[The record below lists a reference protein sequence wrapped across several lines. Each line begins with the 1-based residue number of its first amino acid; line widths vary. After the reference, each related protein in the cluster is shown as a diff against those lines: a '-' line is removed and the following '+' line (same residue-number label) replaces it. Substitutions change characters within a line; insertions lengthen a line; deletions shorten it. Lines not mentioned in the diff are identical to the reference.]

1 MRIGGWSSGV
11 FSSCLGVRSDW
22 RVCDVRGRF
31 NVSGFIGWYK
41 GVQAPLS
48 CVITNAAA
56 CNPSIPAT
64 LQPPISPDGDCD
76 PGNDPNGGSLL
87 INSGKSQVSGI
98 DLEGTI
104 SPTEWLTLNF
114 GGTILDLKT
123 RSLDLPSEL
132 RSEERRV
139 GKECGSTFRSR
150 GWLSP

>member
-1 MRIGGWSSGV
+1 MP
-11 FSSCLGVRSDW
+11 
-22 RVCDVRGRF
+22 
-31 NVSGFIGWYK
+31 
-41 GVQAPLS
+41 AP
-48 CVITNAAA
+48 
-56 CNPSIPAT
+56 

-98 DLEGTI
+98 ELEGTI

-132 RSEERRV
+132 LHYATPNKHQLNLV
-139 GKECGSTFRSR
+139 GVKTLTSR
-150 GWLSP
+150 FLFNNKHPTTH